1 MKAILGRKVGMT
13 QVFQDNGELVPVT
26 VIEAGPCTV
35 VEKRTLDK
43 DGYLGVQLG
52 FGFVK
57 ERELSKPVL
66 GQFKKRNLTP
76 VRYLREVRVS
86 EDEKLEIGDEVKVTV
101 FKSGDVVDVSGR
113 SRGKGFAGVIKRHN
127 FSRSA
132 MSHGSKYHR
141 GVGSLQARDASRVFP
156 GRKLPGHMGDEN
168 VTVKG
173 LKVVS
178 VDPEKNLLLIKGAVP
193 GARGS
198 LVTVKASSRQG

>member
-13 QVFQDNGELVPVT
+13 QVFQENGELVPVT

-57 ERELSKPVL
+57 ERKLSKPVT
-66 GQFKKRNLTP
+66 GQFKKKNLTP
-76 VRYLREVRVS
+76 ARYLREVRVS
-86 EDEKLEIGDEVKVTV
+86 EDEKLEVGDEVKVTV

-113 SRGKGFAGVIKRHN
+113 SRGKGYAGVIKRHN
-127 FSRSA
+127 FHRSFMA
-132 MSHGSKYHR
+132 HGSKYHR

-168 VTVKG
+168 VTVTN
-173 LKVVS
+173 LRVVS
-178 VDPEKNLLLIKGAVP
+178 VDPEKNLLLVRGAVP

-198 LVTVKASSRQG
+198 LVMVKESSR